1 MLYFAV
7 AYLSVWIAT
16 VGYLAWLGSNQRR
29 LERILE
35 SLEAEAR
42 RTVAAQSPKTL
53 AA

>member
-7 AYLSVWIAT
+7 AYLSVWIAA

-29 LERILE
+29 LERIIE
-35 SLEAEAR
+35 SLEADAR
-42 RTVAAQSPKTL
+42 RVAQDAQPKTF